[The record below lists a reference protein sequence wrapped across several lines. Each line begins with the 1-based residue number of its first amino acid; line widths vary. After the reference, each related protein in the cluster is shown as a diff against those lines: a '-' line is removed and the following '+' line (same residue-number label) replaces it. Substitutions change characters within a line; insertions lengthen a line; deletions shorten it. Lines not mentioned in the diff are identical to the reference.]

1 VPALL
6 SATENPCD
14 RCCRRQPTLRRPP
27 WGRLLQ
33 WGRGRGGTAEGE
45 QLRTPTGEGG
55 GKWRPPSLGAHRTA
69 GFSPADGWIQ
79 PNSWFQRF

>member
-6 SATENPCD
+6 PATENPCG
-14 RCCRRQPTLRRPP
+14 RCCRRQPTLRTPT

-33 WGRGRGGTAEGE
+33 WGRGRGGAAEGE

-55 GKWRPPSLGAHRTA
+55 RRRRER
-69 GFSPADGWIQ
+69 D
-79 PNSWFQRF
+79 